1 MLRSIFPVKTP
12 YSKGILLMER
22 KSEQIRN
29 VALLAHVGSGKTS
42 LAEAILFNG
51 KSTSRLGKVD
61 DGSSNMDFEPEEIK
75 RKITISSSFH
85 HCDWKKHY
93 INLIDTPGDDNFL
106 SDTRFS
112 LQAADG
118 AVILID
124 ATAGVKIGT
133 EKVWRFADEQNLPRM
148 IFINKMDRE
157 RADFFG
163 VLDGISNTFGINPAP
178 VFLPIGSEDNFQG
191 LVNLIRM
198 KAFSCTKDGSGKFQ
212 ESDIPDDMA
221 DTAGEWREK
230 MIENIVE
237 ANDELMEK
245 YLEGEELDPQE
256 IEKTLIQGIKSGTL
270 VPILCGSATLNMGVS
285 QLMDLIVEGLPSPIE
300 REAFEGT
307 APNRDEVI
315 QRKPAEDEPFSALV
329 FKTLADPFAGKL
341 SILKVISGNFEPES
355 TLYNSTKDVREKFG
369 QIFLLEGKKQHPV
382 EKATTGDIIA
392 LAKLKETV
400 TGDTLCLENN
410 PIVYRPLEALPAV
423 ISYAVGAKVKG
434 SEDKVFSSLG
444 RLLEEDPTLRLNR
457 DQATSEIILSGTG
470 QIHLEATC
478 EKLNRKFGVEVTL
491 RPVKVP
497 YRETIKKSVKGVI
510 YRHKKQSGGRG
521 QFAEVHF
528 DIFPLDRGGGFEF
541 EEALVGMNV
550 PRNFVPAVEKGL
562 QEALQSGV
570 LAGYQVVDL
579 KVRFYDGKSH
589 DVDSS
594 EMAFKIAASMCFKKG
609 VQEANPVLLEP
620 IMKMEI
626 IAPEENM
633 GDVMGDLNSR
643 RGRVLG
649 MDNDG
654 KYQVIK
660 AQAPMAEVL
669 RYALDLN
676 SITAGRGSFQM
687 EHSHYEEVPAQL
699 AEKVIAEAK
708 AAE

>member
-1 MLRSIFPVKTP
+1 
-12 YSKGILLMER
+12 MER
-22 KSEQIRN
+22 KTEQIRN
-29 VALLAHVGSGKTS
+29 IALTAHVSSGKTS
-42 LAEAILFNG
+42 LAEAVLFNG
-51 KSTSRLGKVD
+51 KSTGRLGKVD

-93 INLIDTPGDDNFL
+93 INIIDTPGDDSFL
-106 SDTRFS
+106 SDSRSS

-118 AVILID
+118 VVLVID
-124 ATAGVKIGT
+124 ATGGVKIGT
-133 EKVWRFADEQNLPRM
+133 EKVWRFADEQNLPR
-148 IFINKMDRE
+148 IVFINKMDRE
-157 RADFFG
+157 RADFFK
-163 VLDGISNTFGINPAP
+163 VIEDLSEAFDINPTP
-178 VFLPIGSEDNFQG
+178 VLLPIGSEENFKG
-191 LVNLIRM
+191 LVDLIKM
-198 KAFSCTKDGSGKFQ
+198 KAFSFTKDGSGKF
-212 ESDIPDDMA
+212 EATDIPADMA
-221 DTAGEWREK
+221 ELAGEWREK
-230 MIENIVE
+230 MIENVVE

-245 YLEGEELDPQE
+245 YLEGEELNHDE
-256 IEKTLIQGIKSGTL
+256 IEDTLIQGIKSRSL
-270 VPILCGSATLNMGVS
+270 VPVLCGSATLNMGVA
-285 QLMDLIVEGLPSPIE
+285 QLMDLMVQGLPSPAE
-300 REAFEGT
+300 RKAFKGIMPKGE
-307 APNRDEVI
+307 EVI
-315 QRKPAEDEPFSALV
+315 QRNPSDDEPFSALV

-341 SILKVISGNFEPES
+341 SILRVISGTLQPES
-355 TLYNSTKDVREKFG
+355 LLYNANKDTREKFG
-369 QIFLLEGKKQHPV
+369 QIFLLEGKKQKPV
-382 EKATTGDIIA
+382 ENAVTGDIIA
-392 LAKLKETV
+392 FAKLKETA
-400 TGDTLCLENN
+400 TGDTLCKESD
-410 PIVYRPLEALPAV
+410 PIIYKPAEVLPAV
-423 ISYAVGAKVKG
+423 LSYAVEAKVKG
-434 SEDKVFSSLG
+434 SEDKVFSSLAK
-444 RLLEEDPTLRLNR
+444 LLEEDPTLRLDR

-470 QIHLEATC
+470 QIHLEASC
-478 EKLNRKFGVEVTL
+478 EKLKRKFGVEVNL
-491 RPVKVP
+491 KPVKVP

-528 DIFPLDRGGGFEF
+528 DISPLERGKGFEF

-633 GDVMGDLNSR
+633 GDVMGDLNGR

-649 MDNDG
+649 MDSEG
-654 KYQVIK
+654 RYQVIK

-676 SITAGRGSFQM
+676 AITAGRGSFKV
-687 EHSHYEEVPAQL
+687 EHSHYEELPAQL
-699 AEKVIAEAK
+699 AEKVIAEIK